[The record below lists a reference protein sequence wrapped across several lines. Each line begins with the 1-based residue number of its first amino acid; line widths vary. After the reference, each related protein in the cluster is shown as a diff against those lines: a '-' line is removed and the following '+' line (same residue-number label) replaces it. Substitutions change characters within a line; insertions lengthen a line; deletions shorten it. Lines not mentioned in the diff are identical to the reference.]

1 LFVSFT
7 TRGVPKSGADVA
19 GAQGLSLKVEYRD
32 EEGRPLDITRLPQGA
47 DLIAEIA
54 VSNES
59 GHRIDNIALA
69 QLAAAG
75 WEIHNERLEGLEATG
90 ARENADAPRPW
101 WWDAAATATR
111 AEYVDIR
118 DDRIYRHF
126 SLKPRERITFVT
138 RFNAAY
144 RGRYYLPGVA
154 VEAMYDASRYAR
166 SKGQWVEVVEQ

>member
-1 LFVSFT
+1 MSRAIASTTSRSHSSPRQAGKFT
-7 TRGVPKSGADVA
+7 TNAW
-19 GAQGLSLKVEYRD
+19 RD
-32 EEGRPLDITRLPQGA
+32 SRP
-47 DLIAEIA
+47 
-54 VSNES
+54 
-59 GHRIDNIALA
+59 
-69 QLAAAG
+69 
-75 WEIHNERLEGLEATG
+75 TG

-166 SKGQWVEVVEQ
+166 SKGQWVEVVEQTAQ